1 MAFLEIAVL
10 GRAPVKLLDFFPVLE
25 VSIAAAP
32 SPPCE
37 ESLERMELEVEKNKK
52 QFSVNQIFIIL
63 YSTKLDI

>member
-25 VSIAAAP
+25 VSIAAAAP

-52 QFSVNQIFIIL
+52 QFSVNQIFINSI
-63 YSTKLDI
+63 